1 MCELSGKRRCYSHRD
16 VAIVVDPNA
25 SMRFDHLPTNEQ
37 IIDISQRI
45 VLHWICLQSSNTS
58 HNHKTEFKSNLDT
71 QWFSQTFKDVY
82 MNYNTINEWII
93 DKGSTTAINNENI
106 MYDLLDLSEFD
117 QKPKLRKRSQR
128 TIKSLD
134 KNISSKQLLQSRL
147 NCEHRL
153 TTIYAK
159 KFGDYTFIVK
169 LLKLLDY
176 IEIDKDEKNNHI
188 DLLNKLILKHEIKK
202 LIEYNTTIDNDIL
215 QSKAPLSY
223 HLQKYIFIQSIELLF
238 KLSLFD
244 QNLNRKTIINPE
256 QQPDLDFILKILNFF
271 IKLTTD
277 Q

>member
-1 MCELSGKRRCYSHRD
+1 MRSMCELSGKRRCYSHRD

-25 SMRFDHLPTNEQ
+25 SMRFDHRKYYLSNRDFADMGIPTNEQ

-106 MYDLLDLSEFD
+106 MYDLLDL
-117 QKPKLRKRSQR
+117 
-128 TIKSLD
+128 
-134 KNISSKQLLQSRL
+134 
-147 NCEHRL
+147 
-153 TTIYAK
+153 K

-215 QSKAPLSY
+215 QNDNQIQDIESKL
-223 HLQKYIFIQSIELLF
+223 
-238 KLSLFD
+238 
-244 QNLNRKTIINPE
+244 PE
-256 QQPDLDFILKILNFF
+256 QIQDLFTTINVI
-271 IKLTTD
+271 IAWTD
-277 Q
+277 QTKQTLLPEEFL

>member
-1 MCELSGKRRCYSHRD
+1 MRSMCELSGKRRCYSHRD

-25 SMRFDHLPTNEQ
+25 SMRFDHRKYYLSNRDFADMGIPTNEQ

-215 QSKAPLSY
+215 QNDNQIQDIESKL
-223 HLQKYIFIQSIELLF
+223 
-238 KLSLFD
+238 
-244 QNLNRKTIINPE
+244 PE
-256 QQPDLDFILKILNFF
+256 QIQDLFTTINVI
-271 IKLTTD
+271 IAWTD
-277 Q
+277 QTKQTLLPEEFL